1 VKSLIKSFS
10 PLPPLLLLLSLA
22 VPAQAREI
30 SQQTAMSGQTAIAV
44 EVGSGHTI
52 DFSQSGEK
60 VFRGWLGDGG
70 RCLLLSPSSPLEEG
84 ASIINLRRI
93 TPCQQVAGL
102 PEVSETTLTLVT
114 LTPSGKT
121 NIYEFAISYDAT
133 GDSLTRLV
141 PDSQLAEN
149 RPTTEPRSEVL
160 SLVAVEAGLATFN
173 LAPESPVV
181 ARVTAWL
188 EAVNQ
193 GQAQRLAAQ
202 NAALDWALLERLE
215 SVGKEGSPVEASVA
229 I

>member
-1 VKSLIKSFS
+1 MKSLLNLS
-10 PLPPLLLLLSLA
+10 PFLLLLPLA
-22 VPAQAREI
+22 APAQAREI
-30 SQQTAMSGQTAIAV
+30 SQQTAMREQTAIAV

-52 DFSQSGEK
+52 DFSQSGEL

-70 RCLLLSPSSPLEEG
+70 RCLLLSPSSPLEQG

-114 LTPSGKT
+114 LIPSGET
-121 NIYEFAISYDAT
+121 NIYEFEISYDAT

-141 PDSQLAEN
+141 PDSELTEN
-149 RPTTEPRSEVL
+149 RPTTAPRSEVL
-160 SLVAVEAGLATFN
+160 SLTAVEAGLATFN

-181 ARVTAWL
+181 TRVTAWL

-215 SVGKEGSPVEASVA
+215 SVGKERAPVEDSVA

>member
-1 VKSLIKSFS
+1 MKSLLNLLPFLLFL
-10 PLPPLLLLLSLA
+10 PLTS
-22 VPAQAREI
+22 PAQARDI
-30 SQQTAMSGQTAIAV
+30 SQQTAMREQTAIAV

-52 DFSQSGEK
+52 DFSQSGEL

-114 LTPSGKT
+114 LTPTGET
-121 NIYEFAISYDAT
+121 NIYEFEISYDAT
-133 GDSLTRLV
+133 GESLTRLV
-141 PDSQLAEN
+141 PDSELAEN
-149 RPTTEPRSEVL
+149 RPTTVPRSETL
-160 SLVAVEAGLATFN
+160 DLTAVEAGLATFN
-173 LAPESPVV
+173 LAPESPVA

-215 SVGKEGSPVEASVA
+215 SVGKERAPVEDSIA

>member
-1 VKSLIKSFS
+1 MKYLLPLS
-10 PLPPLLLLLSLA
+10 PFLLLLPLTA
-22 VPAQAREI
+22 PAQAKDI
-30 SQQTAMSGQTAIAV
+30 GQQTAMRGQTAIAV

-52 DFSQSGEK
+52 DFSRSGEQ

-93 TPCQQVAGL
+93 TPCQQVPGL
-102 PEVSETTLTLVT
+102 PDVSETTLTLVT
-114 LTPSGKT
+114 LTPSGET
-121 NIYEFAISYDAT
+121 NIYEFAINYGAT
-133 GDSLTRLV
+133 GESLTRLV
-141 PDSQLAEN
+141 PDSELAEN
-149 RPTTEPRSEVL
+149 RPTTEPRSEAL
-160 SLVAVEAGLATFN
+160 STTSVEAGLATFN
-173 LAPESPVV
+173 LDPESPVA

-202 NAALDWALLERLE
+202 RASLDWALLERLE
-215 SVGKEGSPVEASVA
+215 SVGKENAAAEASVG

>member
-1 VKSLIKSFS
+1 MRCLLSL
-10 PLPPLLLLLSLA
+10 LPFLLLLPLA
-22 VPAQAREI
+22 APAQARDI
-30 SQQTAMSGQTAIAV
+30 GQQSALRGQTAIAV

-52 DFSQSGEK
+52 DFSRSGEQ

-84 ASIINLRRI
+84 ASVINLRRI

-102 PEVSETTLTLVT
+102 PDVSETTLTLVT
-114 LTPSGKT
+114 LTPSGET
-121 NIYEFAISYDAT
+121 NIYEFSISYGAT
-133 GDSLTRLV
+133 GESLTRLV
-141 PDSQLAEN
+141 PDSELAEN
-149 RPTTEPRSEVL
+149 MPTTQPRSEAL
-160 SLVAVEAGLATFN
+160 NPSAVEAGLASFN
-173 LAPESPVV
+173 LEPESAVA

-202 NAALDWALLERLE
+202 SASLDWALLERLE
-215 SVGKEGSPVEASVA
+215 SVGKENAVAEDSVG